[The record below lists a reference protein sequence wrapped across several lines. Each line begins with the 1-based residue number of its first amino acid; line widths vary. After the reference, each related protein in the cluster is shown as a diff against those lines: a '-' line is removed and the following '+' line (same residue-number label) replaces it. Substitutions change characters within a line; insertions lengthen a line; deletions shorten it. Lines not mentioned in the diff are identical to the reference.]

1 MAKLDIRAFGYAWGI
16 AVAGFIL
23 LLGALSI
30 FFYWE
35 TGLDKVMAVMGC
47 RPTAFGLILNT
58 VWGFAYAFI
67 FGCLIA
73 WLYNRIVEENR
84 EDIQKRIK
92 EVAIS
97 IWESKGRP
105 ENSSADDWR
114 EAEKRVRGI

>member
-1 MAKLDIRAFGYAWGI
+1 MAKLDIRAFGFAWGI
-16 AVAGFIL
+16 TVAGLIL
-23 LLGALSI
+23 LLGAFRI

-47 RPTAFGLILNT
+47 KPTAFGLILNA
-58 VWGFAYAFI
+58 VWGFVYAFI
-67 FGCLIA
+67 FGSLIA
-73 WLYNRIVEENR
+73 WLYNRIVEESK

-92 EVAIS
+92 EVALS
-97 IWESKGRP
+97 IWENKGRP